1 MNIVMGAYQLI
12 IVASRSVLNI
22 FSKEGSVS
30 VFDSNRGS
38 VANLIK
44 LEGSV
49 RVPYRQRK
57 ERFGTFLWQFQI
69 YAGREG

>member
-1 MNIVMGAYQLI
+1 MKIVMGVLQLNF
-12 IVASRSVLNI
+12 VASRSVLNI
-22 FSKEGSVS
+22 YSKEGSVS
-30 VFDSNRGS
+30 VYVSNRGS

-57 ERFGTFLWQFQI
+57 ERFGTFLRQFQI
-69 YAGREG
+69 YAGRVY

>member
-1 MNIVMGAYQLI
+1 MMGVLQLNF
-12 IVASRSVLNI
+12 VASRSVLNI
-22 FSKEGSVS
+22 YSKEGSVS
-30 VFDSNRGS
+30 VYVSNRGS

-57 ERFGTFLWQFQI
+57 ERFGTFLA
-69 YAGREG
+69 YRY